1 MRHTIERS
9 YTSRTIRLLTAL
21 AAVGALALAG
31 CGGGDDS
38 SPATATSGDS
48 GSTATSDSGS
58 SSGSATDSSGSAS
71 GDIASKLSNDPVDS
85 KQITEG
91 GLTVLA
97 ASFCGSQVGDGV
109 EILAT
114 GFSSGDV
121 IDAEVNGSFTQLVPT
136 QPDLLQQIL
145 TTSSESYTV
154 EVLLPDGS
162 DVTFELTG
170 CD

>member
-1 MRHTIERS
+1 MRHITKRPH
-9 YTSRTIRLLTAL
+9 TTRTVRLLAAL
-21 AAVGALALAG
+21 AAVGALTLAG
-31 CGGGDDS
+31 CGGGSDDTSTSITASGDAGS
-38 SPATATSGDS
+38 SATS
-48 GSTATSDSGS
+48 SGS
-58 SSGSATDSSGSAS
+58 SNGGGGSAS

-121 IDAEVNGSFTQLVPT
+121 IDAEVNGSSTQLVPT
-136 QPDLLQQIL
+136 QPELLQQIL

-154 EVLLPDGS
+154 EVFLPDGS

>member
-9 YTSRTIRLLTAL
+9 HTSRTIRLLTAL

-48 GSTATSDSGS
+48 GS
-58 SSGSATDSSGSAS
+58 SSGSATGSSGSAS

-91 GLTVLA
+91 GRTVLA

-121 IDAEVNGSFTQLVPT
+121 IDAEVNGSSTQLVPT